1 VEVVLSNLLR
11 PGLVALGLLG
21 LSAVGGEARAG
32 GDKVSLSVSA
42 VDFRNTRGQ
51 AIVAVFDS
59 KDGWPKLDKA
69 LRLEKVKLEK
79 ATVDVTFRDLPP
91 GTYAVEVIHDENEN
105 GKLDMRW
112 LPYPKPA
119 EGAGA
124 SNDAPASMGPPSW
137 SDARFK
143 LTEKGGALTIHLR
156 YW

>member
-1 VEVVLSNLLR
+1 MKDRGRS
-11 PGLVALGLLG
+11 ALGLLG
-21 LSAVGGEARAG
+21 LLVLTTLGGEAYAG

-42 VDFRNTRGQ
+42 VDFCNAKGQ
-51 AIVAVFDS
+51 AIIAVFDS
-59 KDGWPKLDKA
+59 KEGWPKLERAIRVEKIK
-69 LRLEKVKLEK
+69 LEKV
-79 ATVDVTFRDLPP
+79 TVDVTFRDLPP

-112 LPYPKPA
+112 LPYPKPT

-124 SNDAPASMGPPSW
+124 SNDAPASIGPPSW

-143 LTEKGGALTIHLR
+143 LSEKGGAITIHLR